1 MKKFVYCLS
10 LFLGVS
16 LVCLGAA
23 FWIEKSDSE
32 KRESMTQAQR
42 EEKETLPPDQIVIN
56 QTEVDHI
63 STAEDPP
70 YCLVSED
77 GFLLVFRKN
86 QTEVCLYTHI
96 PITDF
101 PKEEQDKLREG
112 IWFATMMEI
121 YNYLESYTS

>member
-23 FWIEKSDSE
+23 FWIETSGSE
-32 KRESMTQAQR
+32 KRESMTQTA
-42 EEKETLPPDQIVIN
+42 EKETTPPDRIVIN
-56 QTEVDHI
+56 QTEVEHI

-101 PKEEQDKLREG
+101 PREEQDKLREG

-121 YNYLESYTS
+121 YSYLESYTS